1 MIYHEPFPLKT
12 LGLWSVL
19 ALCGLFAAY
28 IIFIAIVCIGVGL
41 KHSPQDGFWMPILA
55 GTVSITVVLW
65 LFVRFSRFILNKM
78 KEKDT
83 INL

>member
-1 MIYHEPFPLKT
+1 MISHEPFPLKT

-19 ALCGLFAAY
+19 VLCGLFTTY
-28 IIFIAIVCIGVGL
+28 IIVIAIVSIWVGL
-41 KHSPQDGFWMPILA
+41 KHLQQDGFWMPVLA
-55 GTVSITVVLW
+55 GTLSITVVLW
-65 LFVRFSRFILNKM
+65 LFLRFSRFILNRM